1 MENIQNRFLKQL
13 LSSIVIV
20 LQKHFRTKQAQ
31 KKYHKHRKSII
42 FLQKKV
48 KQFLSKEIV
57 LSKKK
62 YKEYPSTKKY
72 YRIFV
77 NLHQVCIDIQKNVRK
92 MLARKKYNLMTY
104 NNENED
110 DLISTEYSC
119 SKYDSDS
126 DSNDEEFEL
135 FEEFTIDKRFYN
147 IETKLKLFFKKY
159 NPSKINHINVIVDY
173 IKTGKASFDRLQ
185 STLVK
190 KYGKNLND
198 L

>member
-1 MENIQNRFLKQL
+1 MENVHNRFLKQL

-20 LQKHFRTKQAQ
+20 LQKYFRTKQAK
-31 KKYHKHRKSII
+31 KKYQIHRKNII

-48 KQFLSKEIV
+48 KLFLSKEIV

-62 YKEYPSTKKY
+62 YKEFISTNKY

-77 NLHQVCIDIQKNVRK
+77 NLHEVCIDIQKNVRK
-92 MLARKKYNLMTY
+92 MLARKKYNSMTY

-119 SKYDSDS
+119 SNYDS
-126 DSNDEEFEL
+126 DSNDEEFEV

-185 STLVK
+185 STLIK